1 MDIPFL
7 LESLFNHNSTYSMR
21 KSKREQKGGFYWL
34 IVQILTFVFRDVLLP
49 LASMM
54 FQLPDFYREKYKQN
68 KEGKF
73 LDENGSIL
81 DDQDD
86 PTVRIMEK
94 KIRTIL
100 GFIPYPEYTPE
111 LDGKGLFWKYLK
123 YCFKISFGLV
133 VGMLGGIYLVLGGM
147 IYMVVKIFN
156 DFTYKPRAITKKYD

>member
-100 GFIPYPEYTPE
+100 GFIPYP
-111 LDGKGLFWKYLK
+111 
-123 YCFKISFGLV
+123 
-133 VGMLGGIYLVLGGM
+133 
-147 IYMVVKIFN
+147 
-156 DFTYKPRAITKKYD
+156 